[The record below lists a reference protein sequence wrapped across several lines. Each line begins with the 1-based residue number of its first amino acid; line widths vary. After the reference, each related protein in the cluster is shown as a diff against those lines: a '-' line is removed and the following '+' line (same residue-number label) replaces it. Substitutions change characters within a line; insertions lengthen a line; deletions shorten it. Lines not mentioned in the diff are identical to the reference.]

1 MKYYTVFKLAIAE
14 QLIEAVYH
22 LHHVKPNMKE
32 RFEGM
37 RVYYFYNDGTIDEST
52 VETARGNVK
61 NLADKATKTYN
72 DFVEEN

>member
-14 QLIEAVYH
+14 QLIEAGYH

-37 RVYYFYNDGTIDEST
+37 RVYYFYNDGTID
-52 VETARGNVK
+52 AYVK
-61 NLADKATKTYN
+61 TLLK
-72 DFVEEN
+72 